1 VRLPQELGAAKV
13 CWHKMCRSLTF
24 LGTKLI
30 SAYPKQTYLWM
41 LAAVWSWHQGYEFK
55 YVHVL
60 LIS

>member
-1 VRLPQELGAAKV
+1 
-13 CWHKMCRSLTF
+13 
-24 LGTKLI
+24 LI